1 MNKILELINDNNYDK
16 AKDKLIYLNK
26 INDNIIQDNNFI
38 HICAIRGNN
47 KLIDYIDDKNIDKY
61 KSNGKGENI
70 LHLLLKYGWDELA
83 LELIEKDDKYLDY
96 SNLIFQYP
104 IIYCINRIYIFNKI
118 LDVVYNKYPEQIN
131 IVDTRNKTLVSYIIM
146 QIKDDINNKYFEL
159 IKKIKDKINFNLPEE
174 RPILIHCILNK
185 LIYLSKYLIEN
196 SYGINSYNKYQ
207 LFPIHAIIELN
218 NYNLLKELLN
228 NKDFDRNILNIGG
241 LRNDY
246 LPLILC
252 FKNLIKY
259 KNKKEINKMIILIL
273 NKIKNFNI
281 IDENKNTYAHYIADL
296 IYIKHI
302 KINKKISDKILK
314 KSNLNYKNII
324 GITPNNIIDNNI
336 SNKCILPKINKIVFP
351 EINKQSGPGIFVSDI
366 LHNMIYTL
374 YLLKKYN
381 NIIIP
386 INNNIK
392 YKEEILRKLNMQD
405 INYSFSY
412 DSMRDILLFGYDI
425 FYQMMPYII
434 LWKDDSLN
442 WMDDNLIDCLKS
454 CMSDKTKKYILLKVT
469 IITKTNNL
477 HANIVLF
484 DKEDNSYRRFEPYG
498 NLLLTDELNLD
509 KRIIDIF
516 TKLTHKKIKYYK
528 PSDYL
533 EEGRFQSISNDGS
546 SEVRKVGDPMG
557 FCLAWCFW
565 YIEIRLKNINL
576 SEKEL
581 INMAAEKIF
590 SNYCDSST
598 PYNDFIRDY
607 GRMLNKQ
614 KDIYFDKFKINKN
627 DYYDI
632 VYKNDTLDKVS
643 DNINNELEELKLI

>member
-336 SNKCILPKINKIVFP
+336 SDKCILPKINKIVFP